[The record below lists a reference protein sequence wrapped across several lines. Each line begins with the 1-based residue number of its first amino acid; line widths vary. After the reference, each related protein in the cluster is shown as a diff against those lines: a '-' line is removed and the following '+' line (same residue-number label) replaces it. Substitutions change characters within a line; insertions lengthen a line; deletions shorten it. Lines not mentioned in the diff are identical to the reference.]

1 MLTYEELIKAIYRD
15 MVREWNGPGT
25 RLSYILDFN
34 KVKEQNDKVTFQ
46 QLLDEFRKFPLIR
59 EAWDTGHNTITVFPK

>member
-15 MVREWNGPGT
+15 MVREWNVPP

-34 KVKEQNDKVTFQ
+34 KVKEQHDKVTIQ

-59 EAWDTGHNTITVFPK
+59 EAWDTGNNTITVFPK